1 MYSPDSAKI
10 PSPGHIN
17 ENVVAMVVSTSSKI
31 DEYTDTFPEL
41 VADAAVTVNC
51 EELAVTTA
59 YAAETALPEVMD
71 NQIRSPTEKLFAMV
85 IVITVVVCE

>member
-1 MYSPDSAKI
+1 M
-10 PSPGHIN
+10 N
-17 ENVVAMVVSTSSKI
+17 ENVVALVVSTSNSI

-59 YAAETALPEVMD
+59 YAAETALPEVIVS
-71 NQIRSPTEKLFAMV
+71 QTRSPAANVFAMV
-85 IVITVVVCE
+85 TVMVVVVCE